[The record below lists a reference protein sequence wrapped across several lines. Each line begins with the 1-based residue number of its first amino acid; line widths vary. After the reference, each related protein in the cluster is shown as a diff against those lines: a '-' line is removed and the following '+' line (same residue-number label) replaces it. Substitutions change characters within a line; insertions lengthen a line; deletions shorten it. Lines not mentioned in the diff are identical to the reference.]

1 MVLIKQ
7 NQIGL
12 FSFIP
17 VTSISVVSITGNR
30 TRFVDINVT
39 KLIIQQTFFNMIY
52 YSRKGII
59 DLVRSII
66 LWLTAFFILLKNVS
80 FTENFASVLN
90 K

>member
-17 VTSISVVSITGNR
+17 VTSISVASITGNR
-30 TRFVDINVT
+30 TSFVDINVT
-39 KLIIQQTFFNMIY
+39 KLIIQQTFFSSFY

-59 DLVRSII
+59 DLARSIV

-80 FTENFASVLN
+80 LSEIFASVLN

>member
-17 VTSISVVSITGNR
+17 VTSISVASITGNR
-30 TRFVDINVT
+30 TSFVDINVT
-39 KLIIQQTFFNMIY
+39 KLIIQQTFFNSFY

-59 DLVRSII
+59 DLARSIV

-80 FTENFASVLN
+80 LSEIFASVLN

>member
-30 TRFVDINVT
+30 TSFVDINVT
-39 KLIIQQTFFNMIY
+39 KLIIQQTFFNSFY

-59 DLVRSII
+59 DLARSIV

-80 FTENFASVLN
+80 LSEIFASVLN

>member
-30 TRFVDINVT
+30 TSFVDINVT
-39 KLIIQQTFFNMIY
+39 KLIIQQTFFNSFY

-59 DLVRSII
+59 DLARSIV

-80 FTENFASVLN
+80 FSEIFASVLN

>member
-1 MVLIKQ
+1 MILIKQ

-17 VTSISVVSITGNR
+17 VTAISVVSITGNR

-39 KLIIQQTFFNMIY
+39 KLIIQQTFFIMFY

>member
-30 TRFVDINVT
+30 TSFVDINVT
-39 KLIIQQTFFNMIY
+39 KLIIQQTFFNSFY

-59 DLVRSII
+59 DLARSIN

-80 FTENFASVLN
+80 LSEIFASVLN